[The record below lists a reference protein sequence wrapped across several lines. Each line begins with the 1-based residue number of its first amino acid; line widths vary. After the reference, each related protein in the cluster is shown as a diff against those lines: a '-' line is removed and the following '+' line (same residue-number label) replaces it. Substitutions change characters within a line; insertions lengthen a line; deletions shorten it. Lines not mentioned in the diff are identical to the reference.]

1 MGMVRRALD
10 DDRILGGIIAMLL
23 LAGVALVVGF
33 VSWTS
38 NAERP
43 SLAVVEQVESVE
55 ASSTPSPREPVDGEH
70 ADAPRGR
77 GFPPF

>member
-1 MGMVRRALD
+1 MGMVRHALD

-33 VSWTS
+33 VSWTT

-43 SLAVVEQVESVE
+43 SLAVLEQVESVE
-55 ASSTPSPREPVDGEH
+55 ASPTPSLRGPVDEDH